1 MIFIQNFV
9 QLANNMIGIQ
19 KLVKTVPRISTPTK
33 PFPST
38 VSSVPPDTS
47 HMERDLIP
55 VSGCQYQV
63 QTQLPHYAEF
73 YIYHMNLVMLKKFK
87 YLFYIYYNYI
97 FLSNVGNNSPLIILF
112 FFTQKLYSSNI
123 GIFIP
128 NSNVIKKHELNFVYF
143 TKNWEL
149 CMSFTS
155 QCTRATHLFLRR
167 HIANFYCIFIKI
179 EVGNAVAYPP
189 PFAH

>member
-63 QTQLPHYAEF
+63 QTQLPHNAKF

-87 YLFYIYYNYI
+87 YLFYIYYNHI
-97 FLSNVGNNSPLIILF
+97 FLSKVGNNSPLIILF
-112 FFTQKLYSSNI
+112 FFTQKMYSSNI
-123 GIFIP
+123 WIFIP
-128 NSNVIKKHELNFVYF
+128 NSNVIKKHELCLLH
-143 TKNWEL
+143 KEL
-149 CMSFTS
+149 
-155 QCTRATHLFLRR
+155 RALYVIYISMYQGHSSVFKKPHCKFLL
-167 HIANFYCIFIKI
+167 HFY
-179 EVGNAVAYPP
+179 
-189 PFAH
+189 